1 MQVAS
6 EYLKY
11 YPNQGLL
18 QPDAKLLIGEG
29 GLPLYTTLVLIIIQF
44 SIQLCVLE
52 CENDCKTESWKIH
65 YLT

>member
-18 QPDAKLLIGEG
+18 QPDAKRLIGEG
-29 GLPLYTTLVLIIIQF
+29 GLPLYTTLVLIII
-44 SIQLCVLE
+44 SHPIHLGVLK
-52 CENDCKTESWKIH
+52 CENDCKTE
-65 YLT
+65 L